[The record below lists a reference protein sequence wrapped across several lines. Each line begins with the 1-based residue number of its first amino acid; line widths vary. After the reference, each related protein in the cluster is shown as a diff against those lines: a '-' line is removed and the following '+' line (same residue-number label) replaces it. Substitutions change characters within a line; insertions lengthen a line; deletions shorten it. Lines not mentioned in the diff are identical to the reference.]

1 MGSLSEAMALS
12 RGGGRIDAKGVAQ
25 GGGSGGNPGGS
36 GGVSFNVD
44 MRDFSN
50 MLGHVMRESGRSAT
64 ETVKYGM
71 ILMLTAGRAATPKGK
86 KNRTIAKVQSVETR
100 KRSDAFAVW
109 YQGKREARMIR
120 LPTGKGPMS
129 KELRAQ
135 LVAARADR
143 IRRFRAI
150 ERVGIAKASWG
161 WALKKYCGTGSTV
174 LSSVGRIDHDPVTGQ
189 TTPLSMT
196 VENRLGW
203 IGKLVPGIEQRMV
216 KSAVGRMSK
225 WMENRWQTGIDKA
238 ARRAR

>member
-1 MGSLSEAMALS
+1 MALS
-12 RGGGRIDAKGVAQ
+12 RGGNARMDSKGIAQ
-25 GGGSGGNPGGS
+25 GGGSG
-36 GGVSFNVD
+36 VSNTGAVQFNLD
-44 MRDFSN
+44 MRGFSKAMSRVVN
-50 MLGHVMRESGRSAT
+50 ETNRTLP

-71 ILMLTAGRAATPKGK
+71 ILMLTAGRAATPKGR
-86 KNRTIAKVQSVETR
+86 KNRTIAKVQSLETR
-100 KRSDAFAVW
+100 KRSDAYAVW
-109 YQGKREARMIR
+109 HQGKRDARMIR

-135 LVAARADR
+135 LIAAREDR

-238 ARRAR
+238 ARRAS